1 MKLEGNQQK
10 LLISA
15 RWYLQENQ
23 PKSLKHIDFGKG
35 VSLEKSTK
43 ITKDYWFQQG
53 GALMKIKNNQQ
64 KA

>member
-43 ITKDYWFQQG
+43 ITKDY
-53 GALMKIKNNQQ
+53 
-64 KA
+64 